1 MPRVTHDRPLTSVL
15 LAAGVTAALL
25 GGACADDS
33 SNGALDDPTTAEAGE
48 GERAPWPGGSA
59 PTETHQ
65 LGGGLVA
72 ELPEGWEIGRF
83 EAGPYPPDDVPADCT
98 MLWGD
103 VGDGE
108 VSVQLQLN
116 STGCSGVDG
125 DDQIG
130 NGHHGVYVTLDD
142 VPEPLDVEEHDVTAG
157 ALTTFTQD
165 YFECTNSCTDYEDHV
180 GLLTLADPPDPDHPT
195 LVLMD
200 AKGDVPLDDLVDL
213 ADAIH
218 PEAG

>member
-1 MPRVTHDRPLTSVL
+1 MPRVTPDRPLTSVL
-15 LAAGVTAALL
+15 LAAGVVGALL

-33 SNGALDDPTTAEAGE
+33 SNGALDDPTTTAGE
-48 GERAPWPGGSA
+48 DERAPWPGGSA
-59 PTETHQ
+59 PTETRE

-83 EAGPYPPDDVPADCT
+83 ETGPYSPDDVPAGCT

-103 VGDGE
+103 VSDGE
-108 VSVQLQLN
+108 ASVQLQLN
-116 STGCSGVDG
+116 STGCSGVG
-125 DDQIG
+125 EDDQIG

-142 VPEPLDVEEHDVTAG
+142 VREPFDVEEHDVTAG
-157 ALTTFTQD
+157 ALTTFQQD
-165 YFECTNSCTDYEDHV
+165 YFECTNSCTDYRDHV

-200 AKGDVPLDDLVDL
+200 AKGEVPLDDLVDL